1 MSNAKVDDFSLN
13 IFATKN
19 NEIDYCEQYPY
30 KNLTE
35 QVQCSE
41 GDFDHTLETIRCDPK
56 IENIELIFEP
66 FAMDTTFATEFK
78 LVCSYQYQV
87 MQVGFFYFVQFRFII
102 NTPPFKV
109 L

>member
-30 KNLTE
+30 KNLT
-35 QVQCSE
+35 QQTQCSE
-41 GDFDHTLETIRCDPK
+41 HDFDHNMSTVRCDPN
-56 IENIELIFEP
+56 IENIELVFEP

-78 LVCSYQYQV
+78 LVCGYQYQV
-87 MQVGFFYFVQFRFII
+87 IYSILFY
-102 NTPPFKV
+102 
-109 L
+109 